1 MVHSPPDFGVCFI
14 DSIWAPSFSET
25 PNWKVFSIFEKL
37 SSHFPVVTAACGYP
51 ELSMNVPV
59 VVLLLLQPFPFN
71 KQYIIWSF
79 WWLLQ
84 KCMRCLNQEG
94 HKPSF
99 IPWRLF
105 LGGKPLVK
113 MAFAVQVLSFPTV
126 YAEVSRLQ
134 EPSYEGGKELNQW
147 FVAVYLATGCY
158 ESWVNVWPS
167 SMLSRSITAMGLT
180 LWSACSVGQE
190 RPVVDSMRPVPY
202 CDLLWQA
209 RSLTQR
215 VNGKIQPPLVPSGMA
230 EEKGRME
237 GEQEGEDVCKRPAAL
252 TFLWIKHKVFSVLPR
267 RPHLLI
273 LHAHIGN
280 KMPRLLDMLTWMC
293 FYEEC
298 RGLTGGCLL
307 LYFFLFKVFAW
318 F

>member
-134 EPSYEGGKELNQW
+134 EPSYEGGEGAKPVICCRLFSDWMLWELSECVAVLDAVSFHHGNGTYSVVGLQRGPGAARCRQYETCPFIVIYCDRRGAWLKGWMVKSNPLSSRVVWQKRRDGWKESKRGRMCVNVLQPWLSSELNIKCL
-147 FVAVYLATGCY
+147 VSCHADPICSSYMRTLEIKCPGC
-158 ESWVNVWPS
+158 
-167 SMLSRSITAMGLT
+167 
-180 LWSACSVGQE
+180 
-190 RPVVDSMRPVPY
+190 
-202 CDLLWQA
+202 
-209 RSLTQR
+209 
-215 VNGKIQPPLVPSGMA
+215 
-230 EEKGRME
+230 
-237 GEQEGEDVCKRPAAL
+237 
-252 TFLWIKHKVFSVLPR
+252 
-267 RPHLLI
+267 
-273 LHAHIGN
+273 
-280 KMPRLLDMLTWMC
+280 
-293 FYEEC
+293 
-298 RGLTGGCLL
+298 
-307 LYFFLFKVFAW
+307 
-318 F
+318 

>member
-1 MVHSPPDFGVCFI
+1 MLKWPL
-14 DSIWAPSFSET
+14 PSR
-25 PNWKVFSIFEKL
+25 
-37 SSHFPVVTAACGYP
+37 CY
-51 ELSMNVPV
+51 
-59 VVLLLLQPFPFN
+59 PFP
-71 KQYIIWSF
+71 
-79 WWLLQ
+79 L
-84 KCMRCLNQEG
+84 CMLRFQGYRNR
-94 HKPSF
+94 PM
-99 IPWRLF
+99 R
-105 LGGKPLVK
+105 
-113 MAFAVQVLSFPTV
+113 
-126 YAEVSRLQ
+126 
-134 EPSYEGGKELNQW
+134 GGKELNQW

-158 ESWVNVWPS
+158 ESWVNVWLS

-209 RSLTQR
+209 SSLTQR